1 MTETAPA
8 RSLSEL
14 QASTEGLF
22 AETLGIKFL
31 EATPQCIRAE
41 LTITRELC
49 TMPGIMHGGA
59 IMAFADTLGAYGT
72 SLNLAADAGTTTV
85 ESKTNFFAAGLEGT
99 KIIGTCTPL
108 HLGRR
113 THVWQTQV
121 RREDGRLVAQITQ
134 TQIVLEA
141 AKTPTEQLVGLFA
154 GLSRADQQAL
164 LAQLEHAGGSMYQHW
179 ADSEADA
186 AIRALHLAALEREE
200 QNARFLEGLTKK

>member
-1 MTETAPA
+1 MNETAP
-8 RSLSEL
+8 SLSAL

-22 AETLGIKFL
+22 AETLGVKFL

-41 LTITRELC
+41 LRITRALC

-72 SLNLAADAGTTTV
+72 SLNLPVGAGTTTI
-85 ESKTNFFAAGLEGT
+85 ESKTNFFAAGQEGA
-99 KIIGTCTPL
+99 KVIGECRAL
-108 HLGRR
+108 HLGKR

-141 AKTPTEQLVGLFA
+141 AKTPGETMTALFA
-154 GLSRADQQAL
+154 GLSRAEQQAL
-164 LAQLEHAGGSMYQHW
+164 LAQLELAGGSMYQHW
-179 ADSEADA
+179 ADNEPDA
-186 AIRALHLAALEREE
+186 AVRALHLAALEREV
-200 QNARFLEGLTKK
+200 QNARFLESLAKK

>member
-1 MTETAPA
+1 MTEPAPA
-8 RSLSEL
+8 RSLAEI

-22 AETLGIKFL
+22 AETLGIRFL

-41 LTITRELC
+41 MTVRREMC
-49 TMPGIMHGGA
+49 TMPGILHGGA

-72 SLNLAADAGTTTV
+72 SLNLPAGAGTTTV

-99 KIIGTCTPL
+99 KITATCTPL
-108 HLGRR
+108 HLGKR

-121 RREDGRLVAQITQ
+121 RREDGKLVAQITQ

-141 AKTPTEQLVGLFA
+141 AKTPAEQLTGLFA
-154 GLSRADQQAL
+154 GLSRPAQQAL

-179 ADSEADA
+179 ADTESDA
-186 AIRALHLAALEREE
+186 AIRAGHLAAVEREE